1 MSTAELQ
8 PIISSF
14 ASDPDMLELVEI
26 FVSEVPDKVDRI
38 RNCESSQNWDELK
51 RAAHQLKGS
60 AGGYGFDAL
69 TPVADQLE
77 RSLQGEPDPVR
88 VSRLTEI
95 LVSQLLLLRSH

>member
-14 ASDPDMLELVEI
+14 ASDPEMLELVEI

-69 TPVADQLE
+69 TPIADQLE
-77 RSLQGEPDPVR
+77 RSLQGEPNPER
-88 VSRLTEI
+88 VSRLAQT